1 METPVPK
8 IGGKGRRTRK
18 LNTWAKA
25 AGEYYREHKDE
36 YESFSEVL
44 SSPKL
49 KEYYNAKYKNKK
61 GGEGIENAN
70 NLVGGKKNRKTAKKR
85 GGNNGGITI
94 DGDKPLYAGEKTA
107 LGNTI
112 DGSDAAGGA
121 PISASGGE
129 PVNITDPNATTEPP
143 ISGGKKSRKSSK
155 KSKK

>member
-1 METPVPK
+1 MDTSLQK

-61 GGEGIENAN
+61 GGEGIPAAN
-70 NLVGGKKNRKTAKKR
+70 NLVGGKKNRKSAKKR

-94 DGDKPLYAGEKTA
+94 DGGNPLYAGEKTA
-107 LGNTI
+107 GSNTLELG
-112 DGSDAAGGA
+112 GSDAEGAA
-121 PISASGGE
+121 PILPSSGE
-129 PVNITDPNATTEPP
+129 LNLMDPNATKT
-143 ISGGKKSRKSSK
+143 GGKKSRKSSK